1 MVKSKNFMLELSS
14 VESSEVFSRVSSAS
28 GFIFSTY
35 ADLLV
40 QMTSS
45 NQERRA
51 KVVQMTPQVTQIPA
65 VHLSFNKLSKLGK
78 KLYT

>member
-45 NQERRA
+45 NQQRRA

-65 VHLSFNKLSKLGK
+65 ESH
-78 KLYT
+78 